1 MFFLHDKTT
10 QDTSLSSDYKHKQ
23 QKERERKKQKPK
35 PHKLSHKTE
44 LKRFSTRLLRN
55 RLKYC
60 CFTSLPK
67 LLTTISHCFQMHV
80 EITKLQ
86 RNVIQFAL
94 EVFMG
99 DQNPHP
105 CSCGTGAG
113 SGEQSPRGRVS
124 PGTQQSRVEKEGAT
138 PLQVA
143 QTITQRRQP
152 LH

>member
-1 MFFLHDKTT
+1 
-10 QDTSLSSDYKHKQ
+10 
-23 QKERERKKQKPK
+23 
-35 PHKLSHKTE
+35 
-44 LKRFSTRLLRN
+44 
-55 RLKYC
+55 
-60 CFTSLPK
+60 
-67 LLTTISHCFQMHV
+67 MHV
-80 EITKLQ
+80 KITKLQ

-99 DQNPHP
+99 DQNAHH

-124 PGTQQSRVEKEGAT
+124 LGTQQSRIEKEGAT
-138 PLQVA
+138 PLQGA